1 MSTLLLLVITA
12 KLGAW
17 DYVTFC
23 LMHTEYD
30 RLGEA
35 NLNFEIFEKRVRVQ

>member
-17 DYVTFC
+17 DYLTSC
-23 LMHTEYD
+23 LMHTEYA

-35 NLNFEIFEKRVRVQ
+35 NLDFEIFEKRVRVQ